1 MSDKLNEIYA
11 LCISI
16 RVAPHNASTR
26 AEVVIDADL
35 SMKHKSG
42 RFQYS
47 KVNVCQP
54 TLDAAIADL
63 HYLVMGHKKLVDEM
77 P

>member
-1 MSDKLNEIYA
+1 MNDKLNEIYT
-11 LCISI
+11 LCTSI
-16 RVAPHNASTR
+16 RIAPHNANTR

-35 SMKHKSG
+35 SIKHKSG

-47 KVNVCQP
+47 KINVCQS
-54 TLDAAIADL
+54 TLNDAIADL
-63 HYLVMGHKKLVDEM
+63 HYLVMGHKKLVEEM